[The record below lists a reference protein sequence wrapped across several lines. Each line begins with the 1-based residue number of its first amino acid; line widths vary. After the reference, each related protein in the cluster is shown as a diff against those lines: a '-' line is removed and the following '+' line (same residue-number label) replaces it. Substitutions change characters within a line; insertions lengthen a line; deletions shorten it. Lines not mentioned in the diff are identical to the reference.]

1 MKGLIFFSLL
11 TCLYAHNKIR
21 VSGMYVL
28 LIKME
33 GFMEEITVVSDGE
46 FLVFKSDSEK
56 DLEMDVY
63 YGYDSS
69 KMNEGKKFLFTMTER
84 QMIIKN
90 PDLNHRLFF
99 LVCPKEGKNYVI
111 STRLV
116 NLDGTDNFRDCG
128 GYETIEG
135 RRVKW
140 GLLYRSDQLSNIS
153 ERDVTFL
160 KNMGLKTIVDYRSK
174 SEASAAPNKEIS
186 DANTYSLDPYA
197 KTAQLAAG
205 SIDDDVNKSI
215 LDLLKEHKF
224 YPEKYGDPEENMY
237 KQYKKFIYSD
247 SSKKAYREL
256 IKLIL
261 DEHNLPLVQHCRGG
275 KDRTG
280 FGVAIILLAL
290 GVREECVI
298 YDYTLT
304 TQYRVTKNKKQM
316 NLYKKYT
323 KDEQTLTLLSTLQ
336 QSKEIYMETAIN
348 EMKKTYGSID
358 SYLKDALGIDQ
369 DVKEKLKEIFLYE
382 EC

>member
-1 MKGLIFFSLL
+1 
-11 TCLYAHNKIR
+11 
-21 VSGMYVL
+21 
-28 LIKME
+28 
-33 GFMEEITVVSDGE
+33 MEEITVVSDGE

-69 KMNEGKKFLFTMTER
+69 KTNEGKNYLFTMTER

-90 PDLNHRLFF
+90 PDLNNRLFF

-153 ERDVTFL
+153 ERDVAFL

-304 TQYRVTKNKKQM
+304 NQYRVTKNKKQM

-336 QSKEIYMETAIN
+336 QSKAIYMETAIN

>member
-1 MKGLIFFSLL
+1 
-11 TCLYAHNKIR
+11 
-21 VSGMYVL
+21 
-28 LIKME
+28 ME
-33 GFMEEITVVSDGE
+33 DITVVADGE
-46 FLVFKSDSEK
+46 YLVFTNNFEHNCKIDI
-56 DLEMDVY
+56 Y
-63 YGYDSS
+63 YEYESS
-69 KMNEGKKFLFTMTER
+69 NSKQGKRFLLSMTEE

-99 LVCPKEGKNYVI
+99 LVCPNERKNYVI

-160 KNMGLKTIVDYRSK
+160 ENMGLKIIVDYRSK
-174 SEASAAPNKEIS
+174 SEASSAPNKKIFGT
-186 DANTYSLDPYA
+186 NTYSLDPNA

-205 SIDDDVNKSI
+205 SIDDVNKSI

-224 YPEKYGDPEENMY
+224 NPEKYGDPEENMY
-237 KQYKKFIYSD
+237 KEYKKFIHTD
-247 SSKKAYREL
+247 FSKKAYREL

-261 DEHNLPLVQHCRGG
+261 DEQNLPLVQHCRGG

-280 FGVAIILLAL
+280 FGAAIILLAL
-290 GVREECVI
+290 GVREEWVI

-304 TQYRVTKNKKQM
+304 TQYRVEKNKRQM
-316 NLYKKYT
+316 NLYAKF
-323 KDEQTLTLLSTLQ
+323 
-336 QSKEIYMETAIN
+336 
-348 EMKKTYGSID
+348 MKNVATRS
-358 SYLKDALGIDQ
+358 LNLA
-369 DVKEKLKEIFLYE
+369 
-382 EC
+382 

>member
-1 MKGLIFFSLL
+1 
-11 TCLYAHNKIR
+11 
-21 VSGMYVL
+21 
-28 LIKME
+28 
-33 GFMEEITVVSDGE
+33 
-46 FLVFKSDSEK
+46 
-56 DLEMDVY
+56 
-63 YGYDSS
+63 
-69 KMNEGKKFLFTMTER
+69 
-84 QMIIKN
+84 
-90 PDLNHRLFF
+90 
-99 LVCPKEGKNYVI
+99 
-111 STRLV
+111 
-116 NLDGTDNFRDCG
+116 
-128 GYETIEG
+128 
-135 RRVKW
+135 
-140 GLLYRSDQLSNIS
+140 
-153 ERDVTFL
+153 
-160 KNMGLKTIVDYRSK
+160 MGLKTIVDYRSK
-174 SEASAAPNKEIS
+174 SEASAAPNKEIFG
-186 DANTYSLDPYA
+186 ANTYSLDPNA

-205 SIDDDVNKSI
+205 SINDDVNKSI
-215 LDLLKEHKF
+215 LDLLKEHTF
-224 YPEKYGDPEENMY
+224 HPEKYGDPDENMY

-280 FGVAIILLAL
+280 IGVAIILLAL

-304 TQYRVTKNKKQM
+304 NQYRVTKNKKQM

-323 KDEQTLTLLSTLQ
+323 KDERTLTLLSTLQ
-336 QSKEIYMETAIN
+336 QSKAIYMETAIN

>member
-11 TCLYAHNKIR
+11 TFLYAHNKIR

-90 PDLNHRLFF
+90 PDLNNRLFF

-116 NLDGTDNFRDCG
+116 NLDGTYNFRDCG

-153 ERDVTFL
+153 ERDITFL

-174 SEASAAPNKEIS
+174 SEASAAPNKEIFG
-186 DANTYSLDPYA
+186 ANTYLLDPNA
-197 KTAQLAAG
+197 KTAQLAAD
-205 SIDDDVNKSI
+205 SIDDVNKSI

-224 YPEKYGDPEENMY
+224 HPEKYGDPEENMY

-261 DEHNLPLVQHCRGG
+261 DEHNLPFVQHCRGG

-280 FGVAIILLAL
+280 FGVAIVLLAL

-298 YDYTLT
+298 NDYTLT
-304 TQYRVTKNKKQM
+304 NQYRVTKNKKQM

-336 QSKEIYMETAIN
+336 QSKAIYMETAIN

>member
-1 MKGLIFFSLL
+1 
-11 TCLYAHNKIR
+11 
-21 VSGMYVL
+21 
-28 LIKME
+28 
-33 GFMEEITVVSDGE
+33 MEEITVVSDGK

>member
-1 MKGLIFFSLL
+1 
-11 TCLYAHNKIR
+11 
-21 VSGMYVL
+21 
-28 LIKME
+28 
-33 GFMEEITVVSDGE
+33 MEEITVVSDGE

-69 KMNEGKKFLFTMTER
+69 KTNEGKNYLFTMTER

-153 ERDVTFL
+153 ERDVAFL

-174 SEASAAPNKEIS
+174 SEASAAPNKEIFGV
-186 DANTYSLDPYA
+186 NTYSLDPNA
-197 KTAQLAAG
+197 KIAQLAAD
-205 SIDDDVNKSI
+205 SIDDVNKSI

-224 YPEKYGDPEENMY
+224 HPEKYGDPEENMY

-298 YDYTLT
+298 YDYALT

-336 QSKEIYMETAIN
+336 QSKAIYMETAIN

>member
-1 MKGLIFFSLL
+1 
-11 TCLYAHNKIR
+11 
-21 VSGMYVL
+21 
-28 LIKME
+28 
-33 GFMEEITVVSDGE
+33 MEEITVVSDGE

-116 NLDGTDNFRDCG
+116 NLDGTYNFRDCG

-153 ERDVTFL
+153 ERDVAFL

-336 QSKEIYMETAIN
+336 QSKAIYMETAIN

>member
-1 MKGLIFFSLL
+1 
-11 TCLYAHNKIR
+11 
-21 VSGMYVL
+21 
-28 LIKME
+28 
-33 GFMEEITVVSDGE
+33 MEEVTVVSDGE
-46 FLVFKSDSEK
+46 YLVFTNNFEHNCKI
-56 DLEMDVY
+56 DVY

-69 KMNEGKKFLFTMTER
+69 NSKQGKRFLLRMTER

-99 LVCPKEGKNYVI
+99 LICPNEGKNYVI

-153 ERDVTFL
+153 EKDVAL
-160 KNMGLKTIVDYRSK
+160 LENMRLKTRVDYRSK
-174 SEASAAPNKEIS
+174 SEATAAPNKEIS
-186 DANTYSLDPYA
+186 GANTYSLDPNA

-205 SIDDDVNKSI
+205 SIDDDENKSL
-215 LDLLKEHKF
+215 LDLLKEHRF
-224 YPEKYGDPEENMY
+224 YPERYGDPEENMY
-237 KQYKKFIYSD
+237 KKYKKFIHSD

-280 FGVAIILLAL
+280 FGAAIVLLAL
-290 GVREECVI
+290 GVRKEYVI
-298 YDYTLT
+298 YDETLT
-304 TQYRVTKNKKQM
+304 NQYRVEKNKRQM
-316 NLYKKYT
+316 NLYKQYT
-323 KDEQTLTLLSTLQ
+323 KDEKTLTLLSTLQ
-336 QSKEIYMETAIN
+336 QSKAIYMETAIN
-348 EMKKTYGSID
+348 EMKKTYGSVD

-369 DVKEKLKEIFLYE
+369 NIKEKLI
-382 EC
+382 

>member
-1 MKGLIFFSLL
+1 
-11 TCLYAHNKIR
+11 
-21 VSGMYVL
+21 
-28 LIKME
+28 
-33 GFMEEITVVSDGE
+33 MEEITVVSDGE

-116 NLDGTDNFRDCG
+116 NLDGTYNFRDCG

-153 ERDVTFL
+153 ERDVAFL

-186 DANTYSLDPYA
+186 DANTYSLDPNA
-197 KTAQLAAG
+197 KIAQLAAD
-205 SIDDDVNKSI
+205 SIDDVNKSI

-336 QSKEIYMETAIN
+336 QSKAIYMETAIN

>member
-1 MKGLIFFSLL
+1 
-11 TCLYAHNKIR
+11 
-21 VSGMYVL
+21 
-28 LIKME
+28 
-33 GFMEEITVVSDGE
+33 MEEITVVSDGE

-116 NLDGTDNFRDCG
+116 NLDGTYNFRDCG

-153 ERDVTFL
+153 ERDVAFL

-174 SEASAAPNKEIS
+174 SEASAAPNKEIFG
-186 DANTYSLDPYA
+186 ANTYSLDPNA
-197 KTAQLAAG
+197 KIAQLAAD
-205 SIDDDVNKSI
+205 SIDDVNKSI

-224 YPEKYGDPEENMY
+224 HPEKYGDPEENMY

-336 QSKEIYMETAIN
+336 QSKAIYMETAIN

>member
-1 MKGLIFFSLL
+1 
-11 TCLYAHNKIR
+11 
-21 VSGMYVL
+21 
-28 LIKME
+28 
-33 GFMEEITVVSDGE
+33 MEEITVVSDGE

-153 ERDVTFL
+153 ERDVAFL

>member
-1 MKGLIFFSLL
+1 
-11 TCLYAHNKIR
+11 
-21 VSGMYVL
+21 
-28 LIKME
+28 
-33 GFMEEITVVSDGE
+33 MEEITVVSDGE

-153 ERDVTFL
+153 ERDITFL

-174 SEASAAPNKEIS
+174 SEASAAPNKEIFG
-186 DANTYSLDPYA
+186 ANTYSLDPNA
-197 KTAQLAAG
+197 KTAQLAAD
-205 SIDDDVNKSI
+205 SIDDVNKSI

-224 YPEKYGDPEENMY
+224 HPEKYGDPEGNMY

-261 DEHNLPLVQHCRGG
+261 DEHNLPLVQHCRGV

-336 QSKEIYMETAIN
+336 QSKAIYMETAIN

>member
-1 MKGLIFFSLL
+1 MKGLIFFLL
-11 TCLYAHNKIR
+11 MCLYAHNKIR

-33 GFMEEITVVSDGE
+33 GFMEDITVVADGE
-46 FLVFKSDSEK
+46 YLVFTNNFEHNCKI
-56 DLEMDVY
+56 DVY
-63 YGYDSS
+63 YGYESS
-69 KMNEGKKFLFTMTER
+69 NSKQGKRFLFTMTEE

-90 PDLNHRLFF
+90 PNLNNRLFF

-153 ERDVTFL
+153 ERDVAFL

-174 SEASAAPNKEIS
+174 SEASAAPNKEIFGV
-186 DANTYSLDPYA
+186 NTYSLDPNA
-197 KTAQLAAG
+197 KIAQLAAG

-224 YPEKYGDPEENMY
+224 HPEKYGDPEENMY

-247 SSKKAYREL
+247 SSKKAYREF

-261 DEHNLPLVQHCRGG
+261 NEHNLPLVQHCRGG

-280 FGVAIILLAL
+280 IGVAIILLAL

-323 KDEQTLTLLSTLQ
+323 KDEKTLTLLSTLQ
-336 QSKEIYMETAIN
+336 QSKAIYMETAIN
-348 EMKKTYGSID
+348 EMKNTYGSID
-358 SYLKDALGIDQ
+358 SYLKDALGINQ
-369 DVKEKLKEIFLYE
+369 IVKEKLKEIFLYE
-382 EC
+382 E

>member
-1 MKGLIFFSLL
+1 
-11 TCLYAHNKIR
+11 
-21 VSGMYVL
+21 
-28 LIKME
+28 
-33 GFMEEITVVSDGE
+33 MEEITVVSDGE

-90 PDLNHRLFF
+90 PDLNNRLFF

-153 ERDVTFL
+153 ERDITFL

-174 SEASAAPNKEIS
+174 SEASAAPNKEIFG
-186 DANTYSLDPYA
+186 ANTYLLDPNA
-197 KTAQLAAG
+197 KTAQLAAD
-205 SIDDDVNKSI
+205 SIDDVNKSI

-224 YPEKYGDPEENMY
+224 HPEKYGDPEENMY

-280 FGVAIILLAL
+280 FGVAIVLLAL

-304 TQYRVTKNKKQM
+304 NQYRVTKNKKQM

-336 QSKEIYMETAIN
+336 QSKAIYMETAIN

-358 SYLKDALGIDQ
+358 FYLKDALGIDQ

>member
-1 MKGLIFFSLL
+1 
-11 TCLYAHNKIR
+11 
-21 VSGMYVL
+21 
-28 LIKME
+28 
-33 GFMEEITVVSDGE
+33 MEEVTVVSDGGY
-46 FLVFKSDSEK
+46 LVFTNNFEHNCKIDI
-56 DLEMDVY
+56 Y
-63 YGYDSS
+63 YGYESS
-69 KMNEGKKFLFTMTER
+69 NSKQGKRFLFSMTER

-99 LVCPKEGKNYVI
+99 LICPNEGKNYVI

-153 ERDVTFL
+153 EKDVAL
-160 KNMGLKTIVDYRSK
+160 LENMGLKTIVDYRSK
-174 SEASAAPNKEIS
+174 SEAIAAPNKEIS
-186 DANTYSLDPYA
+186 GANTYSLDPNA

-205 SIDDDVNKSI
+205 YIDTDKNKSI

-224 YPEKYGDPEENMY
+224 NPEKDGDPEENMY
-237 KQYKKFIYSD
+237 KEYKKFIHSD

-280 FGVAIILLAL
+280 FGVAIVLLAL

-304 TQYRVTKNKKQM
+304 NQ
-316 NLYKKYT
+316 
-323 KDEQTLTLLSTLQ
+323 
-336 QSKEIYMETAIN
+336 
-348 EMKKTYGSID
+348 
-358 SYLKDALGIDQ
+358 
-369 DVKEKLKEIFLYE
+369 
-382 EC
+382 

>member
-1 MKGLIFFSLL
+1 
-11 TCLYAHNKIR
+11 
-21 VSGMYVL
+21 
-28 LIKME
+28 
-33 GFMEEITVVSDGE
+33 MEEITVVSDGK

-140 GLLYRSDQLSNIS
+140 GLLYRSDQLSSIS
-153 ERDVTFL
+153 ERDVAFL

>member
-1 MKGLIFFSLL
+1 
-11 TCLYAHNKIR
+11 
-21 VSGMYVL
+21 
-28 LIKME
+28 
-33 GFMEEITVVSDGE
+33 MEEITVVSDGE

-116 NLDGTDNFRDCG
+116 NLDGTYNFRDCG

>member
-1 MKGLIFFSLL
+1 
-11 TCLYAHNKIR
+11 
-21 VSGMYVL
+21 
-28 LIKME
+28 
-33 GFMEEITVVSDGE
+33 MEEVTVVSDGGY
-46 FLVFKSDSEK
+46 LVFTNNFEHNCKIN
-56 DLEMDVY
+56 VY
-63 YGYDSS
+63 YGYESS
-69 KMNEGKKFLFTMTER
+69 NSKQGKRFLLSMTER

-99 LVCPKEGKNYVI
+99 LVCPNERKNYVI

-160 KNMGLKTIVDYRSK
+160 ENMGLKTIVDYRSK
-174 SEASAAPNKEIS
+174 SEASAAPDKEIS
-186 DANTYSLDPYA
+186 DTNTYSLDPNA

-205 SIDDDVNKSI
+205 SIDTDKNKSI

-224 YPEKYGDPEENMY
+224 NPEKYGDPEENMY
-237 KQYKKFIYSD
+237 KEYKKFIHSD

-280 FGVAIILLAL
+280 FGAAIILLAL
-290 GVREECVI
+290 GVREEWVI

-304 TQYRVTKNKKQM
+304 TQYRVEKNKRQM

-323 KDEQTLTLLSTLQ
+323 KDEKTLTLLSTLQ
-336 QSKEIYMETAIN
+336 QSKAIYMETAIN

-369 DVKEKLKEIFLYE
+369 NVKEKLKEIFLYE
-382 EC
+382 ES

>member
-1 MKGLIFFSLL
+1 
-11 TCLYAHNKIR
+11 
-21 VSGMYVL
+21 
-28 LIKME
+28 
-33 GFMEEITVVSDGE
+33 MEEITVVSDGE

-116 NLDGTDNFRDCG
+116 NLDGTYNFRDCG

-304 TQYRVTKNKKQM
+304 TKYRVTKNKKQM

>member
-1 MKGLIFFSLL
+1 
-11 TCLYAHNKIR
+11 
-21 VSGMYVL
+21 
-28 LIKME
+28 ME
-33 GFMEEITVVSDGE
+33 DITVVVDGE
-46 FLVFKSDSEK
+46 YLIFTNNFENDCKI
-56 DLEMDVY
+56 DVY
-63 YGYDSS
+63 YGYESS
-69 KMNEGKKFLFTMTER
+69 NSKQGKRFLFSMTEE

-135 RRVKW
+135 KRVKW

-153 ERDVTFL
+153 ERDITFL
-160 KNMGLKTIVDYRSK
+160 RNMELKTIVDYRSK
-174 SEASAAPNKEIS
+174 SEASAAPDKEIS
-186 DANTYSLDPYA
+186 GTNTYSLDPNA

-205 SIDDDVNKSI
+205 SVDDAVNKSI

-224 YPEKYGDPEENMY
+224 DTDKYGDPEENMY
-237 KQYKKFIYSD
+237 KEYKKFIHSD
-247 SSKKAYREL
+247 SSKNAYREL
-256 IKLIL
+256 IELIL

-280 FGVAIILLAL
+280 FGAAIILLAL
-290 GVREECVI
+290 GVREEWVI

-304 TQYRVTKNKKQM
+304 TQYRVKKNKRQM
-316 NLYKKYT
+316 NLYKQYT
-323 KDEQTLTLLSTLQ
+323 KDEKTLTLLSTLQ
-336 QSKEIYMETAIN
+336 QSKAIYMETVIN

-369 DVKEKLKEIFLYE
+369 NVKEKLKEIFLYE
-382 EC
+382 E

>member
-1 MKGLIFFSLL
+1 
-11 TCLYAHNKIR
+11 
-21 VSGMYVL
+21 
-28 LIKME
+28 
-33 GFMEEITVVSDGE
+33 MEEITVVSDGE

-304 TQYRVTKNKKQM
+304 TKYRVTKNKKQM

-336 QSKEIYMETAIN
+336 QSKAIYMETAIN

>member
-1 MKGLIFFSLL
+1 
-11 TCLYAHNKIR
+11 
-21 VSGMYVL
+21 
-28 LIKME
+28 
-33 GFMEEITVVSDGE
+33 MEEITVVSDGE

-116 NLDGTDNFRDCG
+116 NLDGTYNFRDCG

-153 ERDVTFL
+153 ERDVAFL

-174 SEASAAPNKEIS
+174 SEASAAPNKEIFG
-186 DANTYSLDPYA
+186 ANTYSLDPNA
-197 KTAQLAAG
+197 KIAQLAAD
-205 SIDDDVNKSI
+205 SIDDVNKSI

-224 YPEKYGDPEENMY
+224 HPEKYGDPEENMY

-280 FGVAIILLAL
+280 FGVAIVLLAL

-304 TQYRVTKNKKQM
+304 NQYRVTKNKKQM

-336 QSKEIYMETAIN
+336 QSKAIYMETAIN

>member
-1 MKGLIFFSLL
+1 
-11 TCLYAHNKIR
+11 
-21 VSGMYVL
+21 
-28 LIKME
+28 
-33 GFMEEITVVSDGE
+33 MEEITVVSDGE

-90 PDLNHRLFF
+90 PDLNNRLFF

-153 ERDVTFL
+153 ERDVAFL

-304 TQYRVTKNKKQM
+304 NQYRVTKNKKQM

-336 QSKEIYMETAIN
+336 QSKAIYMETAIN

>member
-1 MKGLIFFSLL
+1 
-11 TCLYAHNKIR
+11 
-21 VSGMYVL
+21 
-28 LIKME
+28 
-33 GFMEEITVVSDGE
+33 MEEITVVSDGE

-63 YGYDSS
+63 YGYNSS

-116 NLDGTDNFRDCG
+116 NLDGTYNFRDCG

-140 GLLYRSDQLSNIS
+140 GLLYRSDQLSSIS
-153 ERDVTFL
+153 ERDVAFL

>member
-1 MKGLIFFSLL
+1 
-11 TCLYAHNKIR
+11 
-21 VSGMYVL
+21 
-28 LIKME
+28 
-33 GFMEEITVVSDGE
+33 MEEMTVVVDGE
-46 FLVFKSDSEK
+46 YLVFTNNSEYDCK
-56 DLEMDVY
+56 IDVY
-63 YGYDSS
+63 YGYESS
-69 KMNEGKKFLFTMTER
+69 NSKQGKRFLFSMTER

-90 PDLNHRLFF
+90 PYLNHRLFF
-99 LVCPKEGKNYVI
+99 LICPKEGKNYVF

-116 NLDGTDNFRDCG
+116 NLDRTDNFRDCG

-174 SEASAAPNKEIS
+174 SEASDAPDKEIS
-186 DANTYSLDPYA
+186 GTNTYSLDPNA

-224 YPEKYGDPEENMY
+224 HPEKYGDPEENMY

-247 SSKKAYREL
+247 ASKKAYREL

-336 QSKEIYMETAIN
+336 QSKAIYMETAIN

-358 SYLKDALGIDQ
+358 SYLKDALGIDEN
-369 DVKEKLKEIFLYE
+369 VKEKLKEIFLYE
-382 EC
+382 E

>member
-1 MKGLIFFSLL
+1 M
-11 TCLYAHNKIR
+11 R
-21 VSGMYVL
+21 VSSMYVL
-28 LIKME
+28 PIKME
-33 GFMEEITVVSDGE
+33 GYMKDITVVVDGE
-46 FLVFKSDSEK
+46 YLVFTNNFEHNCKI
-56 DLEMDVY
+56 DVY
-63 YGYDSS
+63 YGCDSS
-69 KMNEGKKFLFTMTER
+69 NSKQGKRFLFSMTEE

-99 LVCPKEGKNYVI
+99 LICPKEGKNYVI

-174 SEASAAPNKEIS
+174 SEATSAPNKEIS
-186 DANTYSLDPYA
+186 GTSTYSLDPNA
-197 KTAQLAAG
+197 RTAQLAAG
-205 SIDDDVNKSI
+205 SIDDSENKSI

-224 YPEKYGDPEENMY
+224 NPEKYGNPEKNMY
-237 KQYKKFIYSD
+237 KEYKKFIYSE

-261 DEHNLPLVQHCRGG
+261 DENNLPLVQHCRGG

-280 FGVAIILLAL
+280 FGATVILLAL

-304 TQYRVTKNKKQM
+304 NQYRVEKNKRQM
-316 NLYKKYT
+316 KLYKKYT
-323 KDEQTLTLLSTLQ
+323 KDEKTLALLSTLQ
-336 QSKEIYMETAIN
+336 QSKAKYMETAIN
-348 EMKKTYGSID
+348 EMKKAYGSID

-369 DVKEKLKEIFLYE
+369 NVKEKLKEIFLYE
-382 EC
+382 EY

>member
-1 MKGLIFFSLL
+1 M
-11 TCLYAHNKIR
+11 CLYAHNKIR

-33 GFMEEITVVSDGE
+33 GFMEDITVVVDGE
-46 FLVFKSDSEK
+46 YLVFTNNFEHDCKI
-56 DLEMDVY
+56 DVY
-63 YGYDSS
+63 YGYESS
-69 KMNEGKKFLFTMTER
+69 NSKQGKRLLFSMTER

-153 ERDVTFL
+153 ERDVAFL

-174 SEASAAPNKEIS
+174 SEASAAPNKEIFG
-186 DANTYSLDPYA
+186 ANTYSLDPNA

-205 SIDDDVNKSI
+205 SINDDVNKSI

-224 YPEKYGDPEENMY
+224 HPEKYGDPDENMY

-280 FGVAIILLAL
+280 IGVAIILLAL

-304 TQYRVTKNKKQM
+304 NQYRVTKNKKQM

-323 KDEQTLTLLSTLQ
+323 KDERTLTLLSTLQ
-336 QSKEIYMETAIN
+336 QSKAIYMETAIN

>member
-11 TCLYAHNKIR
+11 TFLYAHNKIR

-90 PDLNHRLFF
+90 PDLNNRLFF

-116 NLDGTDNFRDCG
+116 NLDGTYNFRDCG

-153 ERDVTFL
+153 ERDITFL

-174 SEASAAPNKEIS
+174 SEASAAPNKEIFG
-186 DANTYSLDPYA
+186 ANTYLLDPNA
-197 KTAQLAAG
+197 KTAQLAAD
-205 SIDDDVNKSI
+205 SIDDVNKSI

-224 YPEKYGDPEENMY
+224 HPEKYGDPEENMY

-280 FGVAIILLAL
+280 FGVAIVLLAL

-298 YDYTLT
+298 NDYTLT
-304 TQYRVTKNKKQM
+304 NQYRVTKNKKQM

-336 QSKEIYMETAIN
+336 QSKAIYMETAIN

>member
-1 MKGLIFFSLL
+1 M
-11 TCLYAHNKIR
+11 
-21 VSGMYVL
+21 
-28 LIKME
+28 
-33 GFMEEITVVSDGE
+33 
-46 FLVFKSDSEK
+46 
-56 DLEMDVY
+56 
-63 YGYDSS
+63 
-69 KMNEGKKFLFTMTER
+69 
-84 QMIIKN
+84 
-90 PDLNHRLFF
+90 
-99 LVCPKEGKNYVI
+99 
-111 STRLV
+111 
-116 NLDGTDNFRDCG
+116 
-128 GYETIEG
+128 
-135 RRVKW
+135 KW

-174 SEASAAPNKEIS
+174 SEASDAPDKEIS
-186 DANTYSLDPYA
+186 GTNTYSLDPNA

-224 YPEKYGDPEENMY
+224 HPEKYGDPEENMY

-336 QSKEIYMETAIN
+336 QSKAIYMETAIN

-358 SYLKDALGIDQ
+358 SYLKDALGIDEN
-369 DVKEKLKEIFLYE
+369 VKEKLKEIFLYE
-382 EC
+382 E

>member
-1 MKGLIFFSLL
+1 
-11 TCLYAHNKIR
+11 
-21 VSGMYVL
+21 
-28 LIKME
+28 
-33 GFMEEITVVSDGE
+33 MEEITVVSDGE
-46 FLVFKSDSEK
+46 FLVFKSDSKK

-63 YGYDSS
+63 YGYNSS

-116 NLDGTDNFRDCG
+116 NLDGTYNFRDCG

-140 GLLYRSDQLSNIS
+140 GLLYRSDQLSSIS
-153 ERDVTFL
+153 ERDVAFL

>member
-1 MKGLIFFSLL
+1 
-11 TCLYAHNKIR
+11 
-21 VSGMYVL
+21 
-28 LIKME
+28 
-33 GFMEEITVVSDGE
+33 MEEITVVSDGK

-135 RRVKW
+135 RRMKW

>member
-1 MKGLIFFSLL
+1 
-11 TCLYAHNKIR
+11 
-21 VSGMYVL
+21 
-28 LIKME
+28 
-33 GFMEEITVVSDGE
+33 MEEITVVSDGE

-116 NLDGTDNFRDCG
+116 NLDGTYNFRDCG

-153 ERDVTFL
+153 ERDVAFL

-174 SEASAAPNKEIS
+174 SEASAAPNKEIFG
-186 DANTYSLDPYA
+186 ANTYSLDPNA
-197 KTAQLAAG
+197 KIAQLAAD
-205 SIDDDVNKSI
+205 SIDDVNKSI

-224 YPEKYGDPEENMY
+224 HPEKYGDPEENMY

-304 TQYRVTKNKKQM
+304 TQYRVAKNKKQM

-336 QSKEIYMETAIN
+336 QSKAIYMETAIN